1 MDDLEHILKIGKVI
15 SIKGRYVEVI
25 VDKSKNASHLLFNGE
40 TIKNVSVGS
49 YVKISKGFEILI
61 GKIDGEYI
69 TEDYLF
75 NEKYRNEK
83 DKIKRILNISLLG
96 YFEKYKFKQGIKE
109 LPLIENECFLLT
121 QDEFNKVHHFIKEI
135 NGVLD
140 IPLKIGYLAN
150 EKGKEISI
158 GINSLFAS
166 HIGIFGNT
174 GSGKSYTLAS
184 LYHKLFKKYG
194 ENKSFKKNAKFVLID
209 FNGEYLND
217 NGTDNVIT
225 ALADKNI
232 YKLTTREE
240 SLNKFPISEQ
250 EINDVDFWAIF
261 LTATEKTQTPFLK
274 RALSS
279 TYYFEKFGNDD
290 DFKNVISSILK
301 SLLIKKVDKGDIIQF
316 LLDIK
321 NAINVQIDNHII
333 IEDYQ
338 NNLKWHSNQE
348 KYYYEKSSKIYDDDS
363 SFFTQVIENKIDSI
377 TINTKQFTYLEKI
390 RLKII
395 FEYYNELAKYNLN
408 TEHISPL
415 IKRLKKIEDLDKVI
429 TISNEISNKF
439 IDIISLSDVNT
450 SMKKILPLLIC
461 KQIYDKK
468 KTERCCEKYLNII
481 IDEAHNILSYSS
493 QRESDTWKDY
503 RLETFEEII
512 KEGRK
517 FGVFL
522 TIASQRPSDISSTI
536 ISQLHN
542 YFLHRLINNK
552 DIEAVEKTI
561 SYLDKVSFDALP
573 ILPTG
578 TCVLAG
584 LCAQV
589 PIIIEMDIIEN
600 GYEPNNKTIKPTDF
614 WED

>member
-232 YKLTTREE
+232 YKYG
-240 SLNKFPISEQ
+240 
-250 EINDVDFWAIF
+250 
-261 LTATEKTQTPFLK
+261 
-274 RALSS
+274 
-279 TYYFEKFGNDD
+279 TY
-290 DFKNVISSILK
+290 
-301 SLLIKKVDKGDIIQF
+301 
-316 LLDIK
+316 
-321 NAINVQIDNHII
+321 
-333 IEDYQ
+333 
-338 NNLKWHSNQE
+338 
-348 KYYYEKSSKIYDDDS
+348 
-363 SFFTQVIENKIDSI
+363 
-377 TINTKQFTYLEKI
+377 
-390 RLKII
+390 
-395 FEYYNELAKYNLN
+395 
-408 TEHISPL
+408 
-415 IKRLKKIEDLDKVI
+415 
-429 TISNEISNKF
+429 
-439 IDIISLSDVNT
+439 
-450 SMKKILPLLIC
+450 
-461 KQIYDKK
+461 
-468 KTERCCEKYLNII
+468 
-481 IDEAHNILSYSS
+481 
-493 QRESDTWKDY
+493 
-503 RLETFEEII
+503 
-512 KEGRK
+512 
-517 FGVFL
+517 
-522 TIASQRPSDISSTI
+522 
-536 ISQLHN
+536 
-542 YFLHRLINNK
+542 
-552 DIEAVEKTI
+552 
-561 SYLDKVSFDALP
+561 
-573 ILPTG
+573 
-578 TCVLAG
+578 
-584 LCAQV
+584 
-589 PIIIEMDIIEN
+589 
-600 GYEPNNKTIKPTDF
+600 
-614 WED
+614 